1 LLQELEDSGSDEI
14 EAEHLPV
21 EDVQDDG
28 AILAVSGPDV
38 FCNSHDFESF
48 PQFAVH
54 SDSTDIATPGV
65 RWPQTSQTVQK
76 SALASEFPKQDNRI
90 RVVVDESSFV
100 GVRKFRP

>member
-1 LLQELEDSGSDEI
+1 MVLLKCFDKLAHVGFGRSAVDPEIARELFRDIGLRTTLLQEFENSRSDEI

-21 EDVQDDG
+21 EDVEDNT
-28 AILAVSGPDV
+28 AILAVRGPDV

-65 RWPQTSQTVQK
+65 R
-76 SALASEFPKQDNRI
+76 
-90 RVVVDESSFV
+90 
-100 GVRKFRP
+100 